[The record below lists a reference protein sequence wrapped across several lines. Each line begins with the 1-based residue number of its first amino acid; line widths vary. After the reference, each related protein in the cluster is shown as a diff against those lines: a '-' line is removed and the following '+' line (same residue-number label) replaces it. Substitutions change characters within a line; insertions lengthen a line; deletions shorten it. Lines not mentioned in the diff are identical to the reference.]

1 MPHRHIVCHSPEEL
15 CSSPAFANGQPK
27 VSHPKPG
34 PCSNRLQHGSTAMA
48 RFPGRAMACQ
58 LIRPAPPTS
67 KAVFTGEVLSEAGRP
82 QRKIF
87 LHTTDKSCGKET
99 PCGKS
104 PSHLA
109 LGHRRCLIVSGFPRG
124 CERPEMFSVADR
136 QEKKPT
142 PSFKQL
148 RCMFSRFAR
157 RHIRCHEKDCN
168 SCPHIHQ
175 RSRQD
180 YVHQYPHWGEQASRK
195 PLGQKGS

>member
-1 MPHRHIVCHSPEEL
+1 MTGVCPTGTSFAKPQKQFLLERYFPKLAVHNGRY
-15 CSSPAFANGQPK
+15 SSIQ
-27 VSHPKPG
+27 
-34 PCSNRLQHGSTAMA
+34 QT
-48 RFPGRAMACQ
+48 Q
-58 LIRPAPPTS
+58 
-67 KAVFTGEVLSEAGRP
+67 
-82 QRKIF
+82 
-87 LHTTDKSCGKET
+87 SCGKET

-109 LGHRRCLIVSGFPRG
+109 LGHRHCLIVSGFPRG

-180 YVHQYPHWGEQASRK
+180 YVHQYPHWGEQACRK